1 MTSEAENPSA
11 DDFFSLAE
19 RLEYATSESLAP
31 LAEECR
37 QSSVAPET
45 LALRKGLYRNVTDV
59 EAVSEARGETH
70 LRIHMRN
77 GEKHPLNLPTRHVVE
92 LYKAIDSVQPEE

>member
-45 LALRKGLYRNVTDV
+45 LALRKGLLDAIEIEIIGTLLSPKETIPGYEILSVLGKGGMGV
-59 EAVSEARGETH
+59 VYEAS
-70 LRIHMRN
+70 
-77 GEKHPLNLPTRHVVE
+77 
-92 LYKAIDSVQPEE
+92 S